1 MPGNASQRGTHGP
14 KSQRGASPTAPS
26 SLRGHFQVGVLH
38 SEPDTPGFLVCCLHK
53 RAKIDGKRRGRG
65 PRGLSL
71 LSLIRPLPRAP
82 CPLEAFASICL
93 HDKGLFR
100 REHPRTNC
108 GQTPGRR
115 TLLSMLSHAEITRRA
130 FLYRFLSPSG
140 RPIVC
145 ALFGRSL
152 SSCLITNE
160 IRVTWIKSKATGV
173 RGFASRKKPCVE
185 TCQGC

>member
-1 MPGNASQRGTHGP
+1 M
-14 KSQRGASPTAPS
+14 
-26 SLRGHFQVGVLH
+26 
-38 SEPDTPGFLVCCLHK
+38 
-53 RAKIDGKRRGRG
+53 GKGLGRG

-71 LSLIRPLPRAP
+71 LYLIRPLPRAP

-108 GQTPGRR
+108 GQTPGMHTLHAQSCSNNTACLSLPLPFSFRPQKPYC
-115 TLLSMLSHAEITRRA
+115 LLS
-130 FLYRFLSPSG
+130 
-140 RPIVC
+140 
-145 ALFGRSL
+145 LFAQSL

-173 RGFASRKKPCVE
+173 RGFASRKKPCAE
-185 TCQGC
+185 ACQGC